1 MKYWDHFFSL
11 SIQENKAEVGILRER
26 IIESAKEIF
35 SSMLMMDISAMEEL
49 KTEALPH
56 VDSISGVIGLAG
68 THKGVL
74 AIHLP
79 QRVAMAITSSFLGMD
94 VDEMNSDV
102 EDAVGELANMLGGNV
117 KSILSEKGRDINLS
131 MPTTISGR
139 HYDYQSNKDAERIFI
154 SFLCDTGQF
163 TVELQL
169 EK

>member
-1 MKYWDHFFSL
+1 
-11 SIQENKAEVGILRER
+11 VRER

-35 SSMLMMDISAMEEL
+35 SSMLMMDISAKEEA
-49 KTEALPH
+49 KTEAHPL

-79 QRVAMAITSSFLGMD
+79 HRVAIAITSSFLGMD
-94 VDEMNSDV
+94 VEEMNSDV
-102 EDAVGELANMLGGNV
+102 EDAIGELANMLGGNV

-131 MPTTISGR
+131 MPTTISGQ
-139 HYDYQSNKDAERIFI
+139 HYDYQPNKDAERTLIQFE
-154 SFLCDTGQF
+154 CETGPF

>member
-1 MKYWDHFFSL
+1 M
-11 SIQENKAEVGILRER
+11 RER
-26 IIESAKEIF
+26 IIESVKEIF
-35 SSMLMMDISAMEEL
+35 STMLTMETSATEEMG
-49 KTEALPH
+49 TEDVLPH

-74 AIHLP
+74 AVHLP
-79 QRVAMAITSSFLGMD
+79 NRVAMAITSSFLGMD
-94 VDEMNSDV
+94 IDEMNSDV

-117 KSILSEKGRDINLS
+117 KSILSEKGKDISLS

-154 SFLCDTGQF
+154 PFRCETGQF
-163 TVELQL
+163 TIELQL